1 MDLNK
6 NSNEDNNSQ
15 NNQQPQN
22 NYSSSTSPSSSDN
35 YSVQSNQQPQNNYQ
49 SQDNF
54 QSQNT
59 YQSQNNQQWQENYQQ
74 PNYYQQSPET
84 PPANGLAIAS
94 LVLGI
99 LSIPASCCY
108 GAGII
113 FAIIGLILGCV
124 SKKPDSSF
132 NGMAIAGI
140 VCSIIGLL
148 VGIGFWVI
156 VGFSFTTF
164 ESFSDIINDYK
175 YYY

>member
-15 NNQQPQN
+15 DNQQPQN
-22 NYSSSTSPSSSDN
+22 NYSSSTPPSPTDN
-35 YSVQSNQQPQNNYQ
+35 YSTQNSVQ

-59 YQSQNNQQWQENYQQ
+59 HQSQNNQQWQENYQQ
-74 PNYYQQSPET
+74 PNYYQQSSET

-164 ESFSDIINDYK
+164 GDFSDIINDYK

>member
-15 NNQQPQN
+15 DNQQPQN
-22 NYSSSTSPSSSDN
+22 NYSSSTPPSPTDN
-35 YSVQSNQQPQNNYQ
+35 YSTQNSVQ

-59 YQSQNNQQWQENYQQ
+59 HQSQNNQQWQENYQQ
-74 PNYYQQSPET
+74 PNYYQQSSER

-156 VGFSFTTF
+156 VGFSFTAF
-164 ESFSDIINDYK
+164 GDFSDIINDYK

>member
-15 NNQQPQN
+15 DNQQPQN
-22 NYSSSTSPSSSDN
+22 NYSSSTPPSPTDN
-35 YSVQSNQQPQNNYQ
+35 YSTQNNFQ

-59 YQSQNNQQWQENYQQ
+59 HQSQNNQQWQENYQQ
-74 PNYYQQSPET
+74 PNYYQQSSET

-156 VGFSFTTF
+156 VGFSFTAF
-164 ESFSDIINDYK
+164 GDFSDIINDYK